1 MKILNTLAA
10 FSALA
15 LVSSAAL
22 AHDPETPAEQAIH
35 YRHGLYSAIGWNFG
49 AMGAVV
55 KGSTPY
61 EKTSFAAHAAH
72 VAALGE
78 MLPEAFPEGSFIE
91 HKTEA
96 KRAIWEHRAEF
107 DDLLKRFQEKA
118 TILADVSKSGSLDK
132 IKPAFQ
138 DVRASCKA
146 CHEKFK
152 KD

>member
-1 MKILNTLAA
+1 
-10 FSALA
+10 
-15 LVSSAAL
+15 
-22 AHDPETPAEQAIH
+22 
-35 YRHGLYSAIGWNFG
+35 LYSAIGWNFG

-55 KGSTPY
+55 KGSAPF
-61 EKTSFAAHAAH
+61 EKASFAAHAAH

-107 DDLLKRFQEKA
+107 NDLMKRFQEKA
-118 TILADVSKSGSLDK
+118 TILADVAKSGSLEK

-138 DVRASCKA
+138 DVRQSCKA

-152 KD
+152 ED